1 MYVKAAHRGR
11 GIGGALM
18 RYVIDEAAA
27 QGCLRVEWSCLV
39 GNEAARR
46 FYRALGAEPQ
56 DEWTTFRLE
65 P

>member
-1 MYVKAAHRGR
+1 
-11 GIGGALM
+11 M

-27 QGCLRVEWSCLV
+27 QGCLRVEWSCLD

-46 FYRALGAEPQ
+46 FYRALGAAPQ
-56 DEWTTFRLE
+56 DEWTTFRFE

>member
-1 MYVKAAHRGR
+1 
-11 GIGGALM
+11 M
-18 RYVIDEAAA
+18 RIKICGMSEQRLIDEAAA
-27 QGCLRVEWSCLV
+27 QGCLRVEWSCLD